1 MLNRNEKEKP
11 ELIVYKEII
20 QHDRVRRAEIGRV
33 ITKSQGVNDIKATSK
48 VSGFRVDNFV
58 KKNH

>member
-1 MLNRNEKEKP
+1 MLKRNEKEKP

-20 QHDRVRRAEIGRV
+20 QHDGVRRAEIGRV
-33 ITKSQGVNDIKATSK
+33 ITEPQGVNDIKATSK
-48 VSGFRVDNFV
+48 VSGIRVDNFV